1 MRPSST
7 ENRKG
12 WKAGGAHRL
21 AAFAVLVLLAALS
34 PLGAFADP
42 DPSNDSDALT
52 ISLTP
57 AIDLGVDIDTSTVRF
72 DASDTPGTLSLT
84 LPLGATAYFISP
96 ATMTV
101 LGNFNNQEV
110 QLQAAGLDQWT
121 VDGDEAANADA
132 LQVYALFAVNKA
144 SRPVEGEFGADS
156 ARHLVTGAPA
166 TAGETQGS
174 ESNLRTSNRYEIA
187 NGDMTD
193 GADMDNLTVGTV
205 RQLWLRADLPPF
217 SSTEAQQRFV
227 LTVTA
232 VNGRTH

>member
-1 MRPSST
+1 MR
-7 ENRKG
+7 NG
-12 WKAGGAHRL
+12 QKAGGAKRL
-21 AAFAVLVLLAALS
+21 AAFAVLALLAALS
-34 PLGAFADP
+34 PLAAFADP
-42 DPSNDSDALT
+42 DPSNDSDVLT

-72 DASDTPGTLSLT
+72 SDSDAPGTLSLT

-110 QLQAAGLDQWT
+110 QLQAAGIDQWT
-121 VDGDEAANADA
+121 VDGDETANADA
-132 LQVYALFAVNKA
+132 LQLYALFAVNKA
-144 SRPVEGEFGADS
+144 SNPVEAEFGSDAG
-156 ARHLVTGAPA
+156 RHLVTGSAQ

-174 ESNLRTSNRYEIA
+174 ESNLRASNRYEIA

-193 GADMDNLTVGTV
+193 GADVDNLTVGTV
-205 RQLWLRADLPPF
+205 RQLWLRLDLPPL
-217 SSTEAQQRFV
+217 SGVATEQRVV

-232 VNGRTH
+232 VNGRTN